1 MKTEYIQHKL
11 ISIPQTTGTTPRNYQ
26 FLFKADDCYE
36 FLSGVGCYML
46 GTSVPQADDI
56 KIEFRSDYKS
66 ILSYSPFENWVKST
80 VSPSFNLQDIY
91 KPLQVDARGR
101 NFYLNVK
108 VKNCAAFDF
117 MALVKQTTMPVP
129 CIRYDAQS
137 TDVITPTLGQAL
149 QITLPSDFTRCKGIM
164 ITGGQSVNANTIGFE
179 IFDSAGQIV
188 DPLPLS
194 VLTPSVSTPYDN
206 GFYPVDFDS
215 KSKQI
220 SVRLTALGTLA
231 ATYVPTTYTVTFLL
245 IDEDNANA

>member
-1 MKTEYIQHKL
+1 MKNTYVQNKL
-11 ISIPQTTGTTPRNYQ
+11 ISIPATTGVNNYS
-26 FLFKADDCYE
+26 FLFKADDCYQY
-36 FLSGVGCYML
+36 LSGVGCYFL
-46 GTSVPQADDI
+46 GTTPPTADSI

-91 KPLQVDARGR
+91 KPLMVDARGR
-101 NFYLNVK
+101 NFYINVT

-117 MALVKQTTMPVP
+117 MALVKQTTFPIP

-137 TDVITPTLGQAL
+137 WDVTAPALGQAL
-149 QITLPSDFTRCKGIM
+149 QITLPSDFNRCKGIA
-164 ITGGQSVNANTIGFE
+164 ISGGQSANANVLGFE

-194 VLTPSVSTPYDN
+194 VLTPTVSTPYDQ

-220 SVRLTALGTLA
+220 SVRLTALASTLPTPYV
-231 ATYVPTTYTVTFLL
+231 ATDYTVTFLL
-245 IDEDNANA
+245 IDENENNA

>member
-1 MKTEYIQHKL
+1 MKNTYVQNKL
-11 ISIPQTTGTTPRNYQ
+11 ISIPATTGVNNYS
-26 FLFKADDCYE
+26 FLFKADDCYQY
-36 FLSGVGCYML
+36 LSGVGCYFL
-46 GTSVPQADDI
+46 GTTPPTADSI

-91 KPLQVDARGR
+91 KPLMVDARGR
-101 NFYLNVK
+101 NFYINVT

-117 MALVKQTTMPVP
+117 MALVKQTTFPIP

-137 TDVITPTLGQAL
+137 WDVTAPTLGQAL
-149 QITLPSDFTRCKGIM
+149 QITLPSDFNRCKGIA
-164 ITGGQSVNANTIGFE
+164 ISGGQSANANVLGFE

-194 VLTPSVSTPYDN
+194 VLTPTVSTPYDQ

-220 SVRLTALGTLA
+220 SVRLTALASTLPTPYV
-231 ATYVPTTYTVTFLL
+231 ATDYTVTFLL
-245 IDEDNANA
+245 IDETENNA

>member
-1 MKTEYIQHKL
+1 MKNTYVQNKL
-11 ISIPQTTGTTPRNYQ
+11 ISIPATTGVNNYS
-26 FLFKADDCYE
+26 FLFKADDCYQY
-36 FLSGVGCYML
+36 LSGVGCYFL
-46 GTSVPQADDI
+46 GTTPPTADSI

-91 KPLQVDARGR
+91 KPLMVDARGR
-101 NFYLNVK
+101 NFYINVT

-117 MALVKQTTMPVP
+117 MALVKQTTFPVP
-129 CIRYDAQS
+129 CKRYDAQS
-137 TDVITPTLGQAL
+137 WDVTAPTLGQAL
-149 QITLPSDFTRCKGIM
+149 QITLPSDFNRCKGIA
-164 ITGGQSVNANTIGFE
+164 ISGGQSANANVLGFE

-194 VLTPSVSTPYDN
+194 VLTPTVSTPYDQ

-220 SVRLTALGTLA
+220 SVRLTALASTLPTPYV
-231 ATYVPTTYTVTFLL
+231 ATDYTVTFLL
-245 IDEDNANA
+245 IDENENNA